1 MKEQKKTRRKARL
14 DIAYSVLRSSRVPAS
29 GGDHLQQ
36 GPGPIDAATLAGEVA
51 VDPVVAARAG
61 AGAGIGRR
69 EGGGG
74 AVGPEGI
81 ALVRRH
87 VDIQDQVARLFGEYD
102 HVYTDS
108 YTHLRAH
115 ETKAK

>member
-1 MKEQKKTRRKARL
+1 MKDQKKTRRKARL
-14 DIAYSVLRSSRVPAS
+14 DIAFSVLRSSRVPAS
-29 GGDHLQQ
+29 GGDLLLL
-36 GPGPIDAATLAGEVA
+36 GLGPIDAATLAGEVA

-74 AVGPEGI
+74 AVGPEGVD
-81 ALVRRH
+81 LVRRH

-102 HVYTDS
+102 HVFLGRCVRVD
-108 YTHLRAH
+108 RA
-115 ETKAK
+115 

>member
-1 MKEQKKTRRKARL
+1 IKDQKKTRRKARL
-14 DIAYSVLRSSRVPAS
+14 DIAFSVLRSSRVPAS
-29 GGDHLQQ
+29 GGDQYQQ

-51 VDPVVAARAG
+51 IDPDVAARAR

-81 ALVRRH
+81 DLVRRD

-102 HVYTDS
+102 HVY
-108 YTHLRAH
+108 LRRGVRVDRA
-115 ETKAK
+115 

>member
-36 GPGPIDAATLAGEVA
+36 GPGPIDAATLDGEVA
-51 VDPVVAARAG
+51 VDPDVADRAG
-61 AGAGIGRR
+61 AGAGNGRR

-81 ALVRRH
+81 DLVRRH

-102 HVYTDS
+102 HVYLGRGVRVD
-108 YTHLRAH
+108 RA
-115 ETKAK
+115 